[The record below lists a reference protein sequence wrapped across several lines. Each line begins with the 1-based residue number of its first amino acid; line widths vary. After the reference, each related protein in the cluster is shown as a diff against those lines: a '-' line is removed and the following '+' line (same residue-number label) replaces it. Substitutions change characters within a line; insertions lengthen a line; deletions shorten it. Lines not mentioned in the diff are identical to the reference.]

1 MWYNDNNKIK
11 KRKSDETSEDK
22 NKKSSEKDKPVK
34 KGPKTKNTA
43 VNISNTNFNSEKDD
57 TDEKYDID
65 PKVAKDLQKVCDK
78 IEEKKRK
85 KKEQEEWE
93 RQCEEEEDKPKK
105 KKKYPKSS
113 DKKSANS
120 SQTDKVDTSSEEE
133 EEISK
138 AKKIKKNKK
147 GSRKKKTTKAKK
159 EDNSSEKSKS
169 KDESEDNKQIKN
181 KPKKKGALRKDLEKD
196 IDSNSTNTIVQLDE
210 DNNNPKII
218 NIKRVKENLEP
229 TKPNT
234 QKHKRNISSDS
245 GVSSNNNSKNT
256 KSSANKSDKSDKKE
270 LWSLGCRKYFIL
282 KFKEEI
288 KYTDNRI
295 KNFINYIWTSKANK
309 LVWIGVVGYEYTSE
323 HNKKEHES
331 YLLVEFKPYD
341 KLSKTPLEA
350 GKLTYESLINTK
362 TNNLYMM
369 VLSGL
374 YNPYNNPTYKR
385 TYLSGQH
392 AVLPGGAEK
401 KIPANKSLEKYLTKA
416 LIDNCDSFI
425 ANHTINTIIEE
436 NNILATSNSIKSKED
451 VEMKDETNKFEEN
464 KNNRK
469 EDGIKGEEDDK
480 NGSKNIKD
488 NNNDH

>member
-11 KRKSDETSEDK
+11 KRKTDETSEDK
-22 NKKSSEKDKPVK
+22 NKKSSEKDRPVK
-34 KGPKTKNTA
+34 KGPKTKNTS
-43 VNISNTNFNSEKDD
+43 VNISNTNFNAEKDD

-65 PKVAKDLQKVCDK
+65 PKVEKDLQKIRDT

-85 KKEQEEWE
+85 KKEEQEWE
-93 RQCEEEEDKPKK
+93 RQCEEEDKPKK

-133 EEISK
+133 EEIIK
-138 AKKIKKNKK
+138 DKKTNKRKK
-147 GSRKKKTTKAKK
+147 GSRKKKTTKAKI
-159 EDNSSEKSKS
+159 EDNNSEKSKS
-169 KDESEDNKQIKN
+169 KDESEDNKHIKN
-181 KPKKKGALRKDLEKD
+181 KPKQKGGLVKDLKKD
-196 IDSNSTNTIVQLDE
+196 MDSNSTNTLVELDE

-229 TKPNT
+229 KKTRT
-234 QKHKRNISSDS
+234 QTHKRNISSDS

-256 KSSANKSDKSDKKE
+256 KSSANKSDKSSNKE

-288 KYTDNRI
+288 KYTDNRL
-295 KNFINYIWTSKANK
+295 KNFINYIWSSKSKK
-309 LVWIGVVGYEYTSE
+309 LDWIGVVGYEYTSE
-323 HNKKEHES
+323 QNKKEHDS
-331 YLLVEFKPYD
+331 FLLIEFTPYD
-341 KLSKTPLEA
+341 KLSRKPLEEN
-350 GKLTYESLINTK
+350 KLTFENLINTK

-392 AVLPGGAEK
+392 AFLPAGAK
-401 KIPANKSLEKYLTKA
+401 LKIPCEKNAEEYQNRSLLSRIET
-416 LIDNCDSFI
+416 FI
-425 ANHTINTIIEE
+425 SQHTMDTIVEE
-436 NNILATSNSIKSKED
+436 NLLGTSNSNQNKED
-451 VEMKDETNKFEEN
+451 VEMKDETNKNEE
-464 KNNRK
+464 KKDNRN
-469 EDGIKGEEDDK
+469 EDGINGEIDDK
-480 NGSKNIKD
+480 NRTKNKKK
-488 NNNDH
+488 